1 MSAGKFEKIFAH
13 FWFDCPVCS
22 GRRDTKQ
29 NLPESEV
36 AVMYTGQKYTRADVI
51 SLLFVISAL
60 SKRIATRMQMADE
73 KGGSHVKDERLIP
86 DFG

>member
-1 MSAGKFEKIFAH
+1 MKKTLLTFVSTVLCVLEGEIQNK
-13 FWFDCPVCS
+13 
-22 GRRDTKQ
+22 

-51 SLLFVISAL
+51 SLLLVISAL
-60 SKRIATRMQMADE
+60 SKRIAARMQMADE
-73 KGGSHVKDERLIP
+73 KGGGHVKDERLIP

>member
-1 MSAGKFEKIFAH
+1 
-13 FWFDCPVCS
+13 
-22 GRRDTKQ
+22 
-29 NLPESEV
+29 
-36 AVMYTGQKYTRADVI
+36 MYTGQKYTRADVI

-73 KGGSHVKDERLIP
+73 KGGSLVKDERLIP

>member
-1 MSAGKFEKIFAH
+1 MKKSLLTFVSTVLCVLEG
-13 FWFDCPVCS
+13 
-22 GRRDTKQ
+22 DTKQ

-36 AVMYTGQKYTRADVI
+36 SVMYTGQKYTRADVI
-51 SLLFVISAL
+51 SLLLVISAL

-73 KGGSHVKDERLIP
+73 KGGNHVKDERLIP